1 MELSEDQTQGITL
14 SFSYALWNLTKLSE
28 KKVGIRQDDVKDTIA
43 KLADILELRG
53 MISSTAIKPF
63 IEKTMEEYS
72 KLYLIR

>member
-1 MELSEDQTQGITL
+1 MELSEEQIQGIVL
-14 SFSYALWNLTKLSE
+14 SFSYALSNLTKLSE
-28 KKVGIRQDDVKDTIA
+28 TKMGIRQEDVKDTIT
-43 KLADILELRG
+43 KLANILELRG